1 MAKDFDA
8 QKHLETVA
16 TEYIDRMMDC
26 FGEISDYIM
35 EVNPDKKTAEEI
47 RDEIYNLLK
56 KYQFKP

>member
-1 MAKDFDA
+1 M
-8 QKHLETVA
+8 A